1 MILFAF
7 LAAVSLAAMPQAG
20 LQVPLQATGLDA
32 TPEIYQAPT
41 VRPFEPPSDFG
52 REAEAEGDAGGDRRR
67 GPLIRPVAVDA
78 YVGDYEVTPSD
89 GEAAYDQ
96 GVAQAEIDADRRA
109 GPLDGRWRVAAPDGR
124 PLLSLALTDRGE
136 GRRVEGAWRRLDERA
151 APVPGGPQV
160 QPLSWARP
168 RSCPWR
174 AANCTFARP
183 LRAGAASWSRT
194 AAPARSRSRVPADQ
208 AAA

>member
-7 LAAVSLAAMPQAG
+7 LAAVSLASMPQAG
-20 LQVPLQATGLDA
+20 LQVPLQAAGLDA

-109 GPLDGRWRVAAPDGR
+109 GPLDGRWRVAASDGR

-151 APVPGGPQV
+151 APVPDGPAGPAAVVGATTVLPLAGGELHLRAAAQGWSGELV
-160 QPLSWARP
+160 QNGRARP
-168 RSCPWR
+168 VAVS
-174 AANCTFARP
+174 RP
-183 LRAGAASWSRT
+183 G
-194 AAPARSRSRVPADQ
+194 
-208 AAA
+208 

>member
-67 GPLIRPVAVDA
+67 SPLIRPVAVDA

-151 APVPGGPQV
+151 APVPGGPAGPAAVVGATTVLPLAGGELHLRAAAQGWSGELV
-160 QPLSWARP
+160 QNGRARP
-168 RSCPWR
+168 VAVS
-174 AANCTFARP
+174 RP
-183 LRAGAASWSRT
+183 G
-194 AAPARSRSRVPADQ
+194 
-208 AAA
+208 